1 MTIPVAAPVRWFE
14 QHRQEVASALAGVVS
29 GGQYILGPR
38 VAEFERLFAEFCAC
52 PHAVAVASGTDAIT
66 LSLRVL
72 EVAGKEVITS
82 AHTATATVAAIECAG
97 ATPVLAD
104 IDPVTHCLSPASVAS
119 LLSPRTRAIVPVH
132 IFGHP
137 ADLDGLRAVIGPRDI
152 ALVEDCAQA
161 HGARIGDRPV
171 GGIGLAGAFSFYP
184 TKNIGALGDAG
195 AVVTHDECVARQ
207 LRQLRQYGWD
217 ETRCSQLHGQ
227 NSRMDEVQAA
237 ILALRLADFPAAFR
251 RRQQIAQRYNE
262 ALANHPHV
270 LAPQTAPGATHA
282 FHLYVVRTSRP
293 DALAAQLLAAGIET
307 ARHYATPIHRQPA
320 YRDIL
325 RAESLRN
332 VERLYE
338 TMLSVPIDPELTDQE
353 VDRICEALSR
363 ERAGGK

>member
-1 MTIPVAAPVRWFE
+1 VTIPIAAPVRWFE
-14 QHRQEVASALAGVVS
+14 QHQQAVAAAVAGVVS

-38 VAEFERLFAEFCAC
+38 VEAFERAFAAFCAC

-66 LSLRVL
+66 LALRVL
-72 EVAGKEVITS
+72 DVAGKEVITS
-82 AHTATATVAAIECAG
+82 AHTAMATVAAIECAG

-104 IDPVTHCLSPASVAS
+104 IDPASHCLCPESVAS
-119 LLSPRTRAIVPVH
+119 VLSPRTRAIVAVH

-137 ADLDGLRAVIGPRDI
+137 ADLHGLRAVTGSGDIG
-152 ALVEDCAQA
+152 LVEDCAQA
-161 HGARIGDRPV
+161 HGASIDGSPV
-171 GGIGLAGAFSFYP
+171 GSFGLAGAFSFYP

-195 AVVTHDECVARQ
+195 AVVTRDEHVARQ

-217 ETRCSQLHGQ
+217 ETRRSLLHGQ

-237 ILALRLADFPAAFR
+237 ILALRLADFPAAFA

-270 LAPQTAPGATHA
+270 LAPETAPGATHA

-293 DALAAQLLAAGIET
+293 DALAAQLLAEGIQT
-307 ARHYATPIHRQPA
+307 ARHYTTPIHRQPA

-325 RAESLRN
+325 RAKSLRN

-338 TMLSVPIDPELTDQE
+338 TMLSIPVYPELTDQE

-363 ERAGGK
+363 WRAGGN

>member
-1 MTIPVAAPVRWFE
+1 MTIPIAAPARWFE
-14 QHRQEVASALAGVVS
+14 QHQQAVAAAVAGVVS

-38 VAEFERLFAEFCAC
+38 VDAFEQAFAAFCAC

-66 LSLRVL
+66 LGLRVL
-72 EVAGKEVITS
+72 DVAGKEVITS
-82 AHTATATVAAIECAG
+82 AHTAMATVAAIERAG

-104 IDPVTHCLSPASVAS
+104 IDPVTRCLCPESVAS
-119 LLSPRTRAIVPVH
+119 VLSPRTRAIVAVH

-137 ADLDGLRAVIGPRDI
+137 ADLRGLRAVTGSRDI
-152 ALVEDCAQA
+152 GLVEDCAQA
-161 HGARIGDRPV
+161 HGARIDGQPV
-171 GGIGLAGAFSFYP
+171 GSFGLAGAFSFYP

-195 AVVTHDECVARQ
+195 AVVTHDEHVARQ

-237 ILALRLADFPAAFR
+237 ILALRLADFPAAFT
-251 RRQQIAQRYNE
+251 RRQQIAQRYTE

-270 LAPQTAPGATHA
+270 LAPQTMPGATHA
-282 FHLYVVRTSRP
+282 FHLYVVRTSHP
-293 DALAAQLLAAGIET
+293 DALAAQLLAEGIQT

-325 RAESLRN
+325 RAKSLRN

-338 TMLSVPIDPELTDQE
+338 QMLSIPIYPELTDQE

-363 ERAGGK
+363 WRAGGK